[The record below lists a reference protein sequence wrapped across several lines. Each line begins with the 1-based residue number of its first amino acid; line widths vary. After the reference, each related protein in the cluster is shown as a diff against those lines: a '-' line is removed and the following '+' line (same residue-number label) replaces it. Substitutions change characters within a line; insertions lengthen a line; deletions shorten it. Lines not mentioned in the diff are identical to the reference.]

1 VYIDDQQEDQNRI
14 FLGYQM
20 SEAIILWIPPPNS
33 PNSLI
38 LISIN
43 RSFQPETDGGLLF
56 VKKCFSISHF
66 SDFRKIFPYERGL
79 YARIEPG
86 LRKVIDPGKDWTS
99 VEYHAVFQT

>member
-1 VYIDDQQEDQNRI
+1 
-14 FLGYQM
+14 M

-66 SDFRKIFPYERGL
+66 SD
-79 YARIEPG
+79 
-86 LRKVIDPGKDWTS
+86 
-99 VEYHAVFQT
+99 